1 MTSNPHIQ
9 SDMKRVKVVM
19 NVQLSSWADS
29 GARLPEV
36 YVLAALLFSIF
47 GNNLLAV
54 LASIYLM
61 F

>member
-1 MTSNPHIQ
+1 
-9 SDMKRVKVVM
+9 MKRVKVVM

-47 GNNLLAV
+47 GNNLFAV